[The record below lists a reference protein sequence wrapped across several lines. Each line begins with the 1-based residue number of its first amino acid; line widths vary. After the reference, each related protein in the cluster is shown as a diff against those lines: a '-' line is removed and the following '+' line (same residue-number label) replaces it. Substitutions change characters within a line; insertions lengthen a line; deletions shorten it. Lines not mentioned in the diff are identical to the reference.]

1 MSANPFEGM
10 DHDAVLRA
18 LQEKAQGIEARAQEL
33 RAGLERAS
41 ATASS
46 PDGAVTVTLSPTGA
60 LQNISFSA
68 KAAGHKPEALGPLVM
83 SAVRAAQ
90 RQVSAKLT
98 ESLQGTFGS
107 QSTMDFFRRFVPEP
121 EPEPTDKPPRR
132 DAGEGAVLRKRPG
145 GPRPTARPD
154 RDEPGGGILR

>member
-1 MSANPFEGM
+1 VSANPFEGM

-18 LQEKAQGIEARAQEL
+18 LREKAQGIEARAQEL

-60 LQNISFSA
+60 LQHISFSA
-68 KAAGHKPEALGPLVM
+68 RAAGHKPDALGPLVM

-98 ESLQGTFGS
+98 ESLQGTFGD

-121 EPEPTDKPPRR
+121 EPEEKPARR
-132 DAGEGAVLRKRPG
+132 DPTEGGVLRKHPSRPRSAT
-145 GPRPTARPD
+145 PPPD

>member
-1 MSANPFEGM
+1 VSANPFEGM
-10 DHDAVLRA
+10 DHDAMLRA
-18 LQEKAQGIEARAQEL
+18 LREKTQGIEARVQEL
-33 RAGLERAS
+33 RAGLESAS

-98 ESLQGTFGS
+98 ESLQGVGD

-121 EPEPTDKPPRR
+121 EPEPTERPSRR
-132 DAGEGAVLRKRPG
+132 DADEGVVLRKRPG
-145 GPRPTARPD
+145 RTRPD
-154 RDEPGGGILR
+154 HDEPGGGILR

>member
-1 MSANPFEGM
+1 VSANPFEGM

-18 LQEKAQGIEARAQEL
+18 LKEKAQGMEARAEEL

-60 LQNISFSA
+60 LQHISFSA
-68 KAAGHKPEALGPLVM
+68 KAAGHKPDALGPLVM
-83 SAVRAAQ
+83 SAVRSAQ
-90 RQVSAKLT
+90 REVSAKLT
-98 ESLQGTFGS
+98 ESLQDSVGD

-121 EPEPTDKPPRR
+121 EPEEQPTRR
-132 DAGEGAVLRKRPG
+132 DPGEGAVLRKRPG
-145 GPRPTARPD
+145 GPRTPAQPE

>member
-18 LQEKAQGIEARAQEL
+18 LQEKAQGIEARAREL
-33 RAGLERAS
+33 RAGLERAG

-68 KAAGHKPEALGPLVM
+68 KSAGHKPEALGPLVM

-90 RQVSAKLT
+90 RQVSANLT
-98 ESLQGTFGS
+98 ESLRGSFGG
-107 QSTMDFFRRFVPEP
+107 QSTMDYFRRFVPEP
-121 EPEPTDKPPRR
+121 EPEPT
-132 DAGEGAVLRKRPG
+132 GKRS
-145 GPRPTARPD
+145 RPD